1 MKFIVVGRNE
11 IERGIVVRTPY
22 VVISIVDPQSRPA
35 RLRRSAGFRDELSL
49 RFHDAERGEE
59 TPLPSEVVLM
69 TRDQAKAIW
78 DFVLRYRD
86 QVGTIVVHCE
96 QGMSRSPAVAAA
108 ICKALGENEEQF
120 FRKYAPNQYVYELLL
135 AAALNLDGKAGIPPR
150 DEET

>member
-1 MKFIVVGRNE
+1 MQLIVVGRNE

-49 RFHDAERGEE
+49 RFHDAEPSEDL
-59 TPLPSEVVLM
+59 PLPSEVVLM
-69 TRDQAKAIW
+69 TQDQAKAIW

-86 QVGTIVVHCE
+86 RVGTIVVHCE

-108 ICKALGENEEQF
+108 ICKALGGNEEPF

-135 AAALNLDGKAGIPPR
+135 ATAPNLGGKTGIPLG
-150 DEET
+150 DEEA

>member
-1 MKFIVVGRNE
+1 MRFIVVDRNE

-49 RFHDAERGEE
+49 RFHDAEPGEE
-59 TPLPSEVVLM
+59 PPLPSEVVLM
-69 TRDQAKAIW
+69 TRDQAKTIW

-108 ICKALGENEEQF
+108 ICKALGGNEEPF
-120 FRKYAPNQYVYELLL
+120 FKEYAPNQYVYELLL
-135 AAALNLDGKAGIPPR
+135 AAAPNLGNKTDIPHRNEQP
-150 DEET
+150 